1 MDAKTSSETVHIQLH
16 SSIQHPGQE
25 KERHEL
31 QSVGKY
37 MEKNGSAYL
46 QYEEEQDGQK
56 IQSIVKL
63 GSKEG
68 LIMRSGAINM
78 RLPFS
83 IDEMRLGEYRNE
95 QMTLKLQVKTT
106 ALNFMRENDRNGK
119 FVVAYELH
127 AEGSL
132 LGKYELS
139 ITYSEGKQ

>member
-1 MDAKTSSETVHIQLH
+1 MGANKLDETVHIQLH

-25 KERHEL
+25 KETHAL

-46 QYEEEQDGQK
+46 QYEEEQDGEK

-63 GSKEG
+63 GSKEA
-68 LIMRSGAINM
+68 LIMRSGAIKM

-83 IDEMRLGEYRNE
+83 IDEVRLGEYRNQ
-95 QMTLKLQVKTT
+95 QMALKLQVKTT
-106 ALNFMRENDRNGK
+106 ALQLKQKDKRNGT
-119 FVVAYELH
+119 FSIAYELH

-132 LGKYELS
+132 LGTYELS